1 MNDNKQPTNLNNTE
15 VVNNDK
21 REMKVENNNNSFIR
35 FLKKPAV
42 QSIIASL
49 LCAIIGLFIG
59 YLVLLIIK
67 PGQANKTLLT

>member
-35 FLKKPAV
+35 FLK
-42 QSIIASL
+42 
-49 LCAIIGLFIG
+49 
-59 YLVLLIIK
+59 
-67 PGQANKTLLT
+67 

>member
-35 FLKKPAV
+35 FLKN
-42 QSIIASL
+42 L
-49 LCAIIGLFIG
+49 LFS
-59 YLVLLIIK
+59 
-67 PGQANKTLLT
+67 Q

>member
-35 FLKKPAV
+35 FLKKICCSV
-42 QSIIASL
+42 NNSIFIV
-49 LCAIIGLFIG
+49 CHNWIIYWIFGFT
-59 YLVLLIIK
+59 YY
-67 PGQANKTLLT
+67 KTRSS

>member
-35 FLKKPAV
+35 FLKN
-42 QSIIASL
+42 Q
-49 LCAIIGLFIG
+49 LFS
-59 YLVLLIIK
+59 
-67 PGQANKTLLT
+67 Q